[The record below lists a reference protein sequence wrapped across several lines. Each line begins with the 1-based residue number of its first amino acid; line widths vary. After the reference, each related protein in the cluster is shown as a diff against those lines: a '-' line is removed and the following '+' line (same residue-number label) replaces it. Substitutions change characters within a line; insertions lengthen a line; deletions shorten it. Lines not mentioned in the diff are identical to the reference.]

1 MEILSVGYDFRHDSL
16 FALQRPNG
24 MKSHLLLVIRSPA
37 RVIIRDTPQRVLPDS
52 VIWISEGT
60 PHGLYA
66 DAEAYINDW
75 VEFTMTEAEYETYTS
90 GMLLNT
96 VYTTRDVPFLSDV
109 VRLMQKESRTTGR
122 FRKENMHSL
131 LRLLLRKMQES
142 SADSETEKGYYPL
155 MQQLRNDIYEHPEVR
170 YTVEAL
176 SAQMHLSKSYFQS
189 LYRSYFRISPIA
201 DVIRSRI
208 SYAKQLLVSS
218 GYSVAEIASL
228 LGYQNDMQF
237 IKQFKAVAH
246 ITPGKY
252 RKQR

>member
-16 FALQRPNG
+16 FALPRPNG

-37 RVIIRDTPQRVLPDS
+37 RLVIRDTSLHVPPDS
-52 VIWISEGT
+52 VIWLSEGT

-66 DAEAYINDW
+66 DAEIYVNDW
-75 VEFTMTEAEYETYTS
+75 VEFTLTEAEYETYTG

-109 VRLMQKESRTTGR
+109 VRLMQKESRTLGR
-122 FRKENMHSL
+122 FRKENMRSL
-131 LRLLLRKMQES
+131 LHLLLRKAQES
-142 SADSETEKGYYPL
+142 TADSDREKGYYPL
-155 MQQLRNDIYEHPEVR
+155 LQQLRNDIYEHPDVR
-170 YTVEAL
+170 YTVEEL
-176 SAQMHLSKSYFQS
+176 SARVHLSKSYFQY

-218 GYSVAEIASL
+218 GYSVAEIAAL

-246 ITPGKY
+246 MTPGKY